1 MVDDARRR
9 FFGDRIRSL
18 IAGGPGG
25 GRAGTEVHRGD
36 VEEIGAS
43 LGMSPDEACS
53 EFLAL
58 KGDLWEFGPGGS
70 FTTHTVHSAEEGPYP
85 RNWSALKNVVVLV

>member
-9 FFGDRIRSL
+9 FRDRIRSL
-18 IAGGPGG
+18 IAGGPEGG
-25 GRAGTEVHRGD
+25 LAGTEVHRGD
-36 VEEIGAS
+36 VEAIGES
-43 LGMSPDEACS
+43 LGMSPDEACG

-70 FTTHTVHSAEEGPYP
+70 FTTHTAHSAEDGPYP
-85 RNWSALKNVVVLV
+85 RNWSALKNVVVLLV

>member
-9 FFGDRIRSL
+9 FRDRIRSL
-18 IAGGPGG
+18 IAGGPEG

-36 VEEIGAS
+36 VEDIGWS
-43 LGMSPDEACS
+43 LGIGPDEACR

-58 KGDLWEFGPGGS
+58 KGDLWEFGPGGG
-70 FTTHTVHSAEEGPYP
+70 FTTHTVHSAEDGPYP
-85 RNWSALKNVVVLV
+85 RNWSALKNVVVLA